1 MIVLDTSAAIELL
14 LSLPKARQVQDCLEK
29 AQWQV
34 AAPQLLIVEVLQ
46 VLRRRV
52 ASEITELGDAVVA
65 QELLRDLG
73 PQYFDHELLGARVW
87 ELRDNL
93 TAYDACYVALAELLD
108 AELVTTDARLAAA
121 PGHFARVVLF

>member
-14 LSLPKARQVQDCLEK
+14 LSLPKARQVQDYVEE

-52 ASEITELGDAVVA
+52 AAGMTELGDATAA
-65 QELLRDLG
+65 QEFLHDLS
-73 PQYFDHELLGARVW
+73 PQYFDHELLSARVW
-87 ELRDNL
+87 QLRGNL

-108 AELVTTDARLAAA
+108 VELVTTDARLAAA
-121 PGHFARVVLF
+121 PGHHARIALL